1 MSTQMYAAIFF
12 HGLKKYGDHL
22 NYQTIGFCY
31 VLKYR
36 ETPKSTTN
44 CSGYPSF
51 YLSKLQSYFGIQY
64 PMFGSSWSAQ
74 KPLRPP
80 AQTRR
85 AAGLWS
91 LTASA
96 ARKKSRPTSTW
107 GSVSGLFTGDPPP
120 KKYKYSLQYWIEHP
134 VGSKQRLFFDT
145 DRTVDSVPGDRFCWI
160 NWCPTSRL
168 IIFNSGLYS
177 CDLVLLGEGGEG
189 GMVARL
195 DANDLMDAYL
205 CRLWSS
211 TCAGWSS
218 FYWN

>member
-1 MSTQMYAAIFF
+1 MVNGTLPYFPSIFLGQWGWPGKKSHRLGEIRGLTLTNQAHISRGLQVQVVDQRHGRLRMPFIDASKNDSMSTQMYAAIFF

-85 AAGLWS
+85 AAGL
-91 LTASA
+91 
-96 ARKKSRPTSTW
+96 
-107 GSVSGLFTGDPPP
+107 
-120 KKYKYSLQYWIEHP
+120 
-134 VGSKQRLFFDT
+134 
-145 DRTVDSVPGDRFCWI
+145 
-160 NWCPTSRL
+160 
-168 IIFNSGLYS
+168 
-177 CDLVLLGEGGEG
+177 
-189 GMVARL
+189 
-195 DANDLMDAYL
+195 
-205 CRLWSS
+205 
-211 TCAGWSS
+211 
-218 FYWN
+218 